1 MFVFNFIQLSFSHE
15 TDFICV

>member
-1 MFVFNFIQLSFSHE
+1 MFVFNFIQLSISHE